1 MPLAKVVV
9 TYDLKKSCGES
20 VRVKATAVE
29 NSAVPVVVGHLM
41 KGFAG
46 NCLLPLRPQS
56 STRQATFGKSHP
68 CQRPPHI

>member
-29 NSAVPVVVGHLM
+29 NSAVPVVGVGDYYVPRSIMDALGL
-41 KGFAG
+41 KDTD
-46 NCLLPLRPQS
+46 PVKV
-56 STRQATFGKSHP
+56 TFEKA
-68 CQRPPHI
+68 